1 MRIANW
7 SVSALCLCVLTFAGN
22 ADLGAE
28 EPPPKKPVESTQWP
42 WGVAILKSSSP
53 DVETAASRLART
65 LKNRINVLKTEK
77 NPGCCIWL
85 DVGSWRPNPS
95 EPGYLVIVQVG
106 GAMVLA
112 SDVKQ
117 LDGAIRRLEK
127 VRRVEK
133 DKVFLPVGV
142 LTNYTVVD
150 AGE

>member
-1 MRIANW
+1 MRIAKW
-7 SVSALCLCVLTFAGN
+7 GVSALCLCVLTFVGN

-28 EPPPKKPVESTQWP
+28 EPSPKKPVQFTQWP
-42 WGVAILKSSSP
+42 WGVAIPKSSSP
-53 DVETAASRLART
+53 DVEAAASRLAKT
-65 LKNRINVLKTEK
+65 LKNRINVLKTET

-106 GAMVLA
+106 GAIVLA

-117 LDGAIRRLEK
+117 LDAAIRAIEK

-150 AGE
+150 VDE